1 MLNPNPI
8 QDEHELLV
16 RARSLAGRP
25 LSTLAPLVGLEVP
38 ADLRRDKGFVG
49 RLVERCLGVSGNED
63 GPDFA
68 ALGIELKTLPIRN
81 GRPVESTFVA
91 TLDPSEPQALRWAT
105 SPVRLKLARVLW
117 VPVDGARD
125 GPLAERRIG
134 VAALWSPSAEEE
146 AVLRTDFETIVELI
160 CEGFADQVT
169 AHTGEALQLRPK
181 GANSRSLRW
190 TLGDDGEPVRT
201 APRAFY
207 LRRTFTERLV
217 RKVWRVG

>member
-1 MLNPNPI
+1 MPEPI

-16 RARSLAGRP
+16 RARSLAGRS
-25 LSTLAPLVGLEVP
+25 LSTLAPLVGLKVP
-38 ADLRRDKGFVG
+38 ADLRGDKGFIG
-49 RLVERCLGVSGNED
+49 RLVERCLGVGGNED

-91 TLDPSEPQALRWAT
+91 TLDPSEPHALLWAS
-105 SPVRLKLARVLW
+105 SPVRQKLARVLW
-117 VPVDGARD
+117 VPIDGARD
-125 GPLAERRIG
+125 VPLGERRIG

-146 AVLRTDFETIVELI
+146 RVLRADFDTIVELI

-181 GANSRSLRW
+181 GANARALRW
-190 TLGDDGEPVRT
+190 TLGDDGEAVRT

-207 LRRTFTERLV
+207 LRRTFTESLV
-217 RKVWRVG
+217 QKVWRTG